1 MRGRYRH
8 RGGHAPS
15 PMSLAHRRFWAFPVT
30 LTWLLVSCGEAAH
43 DGEPKVASPPT
54 ARGGAQSAALKPD
67 TAPDRT
73 AAPVP
78 SAYCTS
84 DDETQALA
92 CAQGSAFRHG
102 DSLGIQ
108 LANGKTLVRVEAPD
122 EGTSFAHYTYR
133 GAIRSKVMFH
143 VVDEQLY
150 ELTSTYLIDARSGGR
165 TVIIGDPV
173 VDAEGTRLAA
183 GAMSLSSCEGK
194 DGLEIWRLTDSI
206 PAREFS
212 VEPFDCRDERGW
224 APSNVAWRSAD
235 TLAFV
240 ANLAPADSVARD
252 AGTRDRRPAFVA
264 RDGRAWHLVLP
275 PR

>member
-1 MRGRYRH
+1 MT
-8 RGGHAPS
+8 P
-15 PMSLAHRRFWAFPVT
+15 RRFWVLPIA
-30 LTWLLVSCGEAAH
+30 LTWLLVSCGEVAR
-43 DGEPKVASPPT
+43 DGEPRVASPPT
-54 ARGGAQSAALKPD
+54 AHGVAQSTALKTD

-73 AAPVP
+73 VTPAP

-84 DDETQALA
+84 DDETEALA
-92 CAQGSAFRHG
+92 CARGSAFRHG
-102 DSLGIQ
+102 DSLAIQ
-108 LANGKTLVRVEAPD
+108 LASGKTLVRVDVPD

-133 GAIRSKVMFH
+133 GAIRSTVMFH

-165 TVIIGDPV
+165 TAIIGDPV

-183 GAMSLSSCEGK
+183 AAMTLSSCEGK

-224 APSNVAWRSAD
+224 APSDVAWRSAD

-240 ANLAPADSVARD
+240 ANLAPADSVARN
-252 AGTRDRRPAFVA
+252 AGTRDRRPAFVV
-264 RDGRAWHLVLP
+264 RDARAWHLVLP